1 MGLRPAKNFFHSL
14 SPARSAGQ
22 FCKKPIALG
31 TICGIFN
38 ANAPG
43 TAYKASGEV
52 IGIRTPLFLSEAAAR
67 TQARIDAIPDMLPDV
82 YEVFGQAMT
91 EGTSKLR

>member
-1 MGLRPAKNFFHSL
+1 MPMPLGPLTKPL
-14 SPARSAGQ
+14 ARSSVFGRP
-22 FCKKPIALG
+22 F
-31 TICGIFN
+31 
-38 ANAPG
+38 
-43 TAYKASGEV
+43 
-52 IGIRTPLFLSEAAAR
+52 FLSEAAAR